1 VSLHKIM
8 YKIFTHFFK
17 VCLLLLVLLQ
27 MHSMALARPN
37 LFNLDFGS
45 FFNFPAVRRG
55 RATAATTLPI
65 SESSNSKSS
74 VAVSKNGGA
83 ETNALAQLIESV
95 MKEVAGEP
103 RSAETEEYY
112 VPVEVVE
119 QEPMRDFGSKLA
131 DYEALADEPVMDL
144 NSLESERTQ
153 FLRQAE
159 TEVNNDAEVD
169 ENDDDAVRCIPKVMQ
184 VEETVYDRA
193 IKCHHSYHEKC
204 HMTYITD
211 YRSTSEEKCETTF
224 KKNCH
229 ITFKPMPFNETVR
242 VCHNPLVRTC
252 SDDVEG
258 PEICNTYYETACET
272 TYKTYEVEQDEP
284 VCRMEIMTKCEDV
297 KLDLPE
303 DQAEPRQGKQE
314 GGEDTTE
321 SNDNSVTVDQKCEE
335 WPVQKCT
342 LEKKLV
348 KKVHPDTACR
358 KVPKEVCA
366 PNNCKMEA
374 AEEVCKDEAR
384 VQVQNVPEEE
394 CDLQPEETCH
404 MEAVLV
410 PRLVPKPN
418 CVKVPKEVCVNSK
431 TNPRVVKKPVIKEW
445 CYRPSE
451 LRETPEVTPPTPDDV
466 SAFSFF

>member
-1 VSLHKIM
+1 M
-8 YKIFTHFFK
+8 R

-27 MHSMALARPN
+27 MHSMAWARPN

-74 VAVSKNGGA
+74 VAVSKNGGE
-83 ETNALAQLIESV
+83 ETNALAQLIEGI

-131 DYEALADEPVMDL
+131 DYEASDDPVMDL

-153 FLRQAE
+153 FLRQNDD
-159 TEVNNDAEVD
+159 TEVTDVAEEGD
-169 ENDDDAVRCIPKVMQ
+169 DDDAVRCIPKVMQ

-211 YRSTSEEKCETTF
+211 YKSTSEEKCETTF

-252 SDDVEG
+252 SDEAEG

-303 DQAEPRQGKQE
+303 DGAEPRQGRQDDGSE
-314 GGEDTTE
+314 E

-358 KVPKEVCA
+358 KIPKEVCA
-366 PNNCKMEA
+366 PDNCKMA
-374 AEEVCKDEAR
+374 PAQEVCRDESR